1 MKTEIIG
8 RNVQVDDRL
17 RRAVEAKLRKLEKFL
32 DEPLETRVTLGTERH
47 RHVAELHVTHRLGV
61 LQGTEES
68 DGNLLD
74 AFQRV
79 VGKVEEQA
87 RRSHGKL
94 VDKHKRR
101 RGGNHRWPVEVLD
114 QESVGGGGA
123 PRVIETSHLP
133 IKPMTIEEAALE
145 LDGSEHGFVVFRDAA
160 SDRLN
165 VLYKRKDR
173 NYGLI
178 APEL

>member
-1 MKTEIIG
+1 MKIEIIG

-17 RRAVEAKLRKLEKFL
+17 RRAVEQKLHKLEKFL
-32 DEPLETRVTLGTERH
+32 EEPVEMRVTLAAERH

-61 LQGTEES
+61 LKGTEES

-74 AFQRV
+74 AVQRV
-79 VGKVEEQA
+79 VAKVEEQA

-94 VDKHKRR
+94 IDKRR
-101 RGGNHRWPVEVLD
+101 RGGNNRWPVEILD
-114 QESVGGGGA
+114 QGSVGAGGA

-133 IKPMTIEEAALE
+133 IKPMTIDEAALE

>member
-8 RNVQVDDRL
+8 RNVQIDDRL
-17 RRAVEAKLRKLEKFL
+17 RKAVEQKLRKLEKFL
-32 DEPLETRVTLGTERH
+32 DEPVETRVTLTAERH

-74 AFQRV
+74 AVQRAAT
-79 VGKVEEQA
+79 KVEEQA

-94 VDKHKRR
+94 VDKRR
-101 RGGNHRWPVEVLD
+101 RGGSHRWPVEILD
-114 QESVGGGGA
+114 QQSVDGGGA
-123 PRVIETSHLP
+123 PRVIETSHLA

-145 LDGSEHGFVVFRDAA
+145 LDGAEHGFVVFRDAA

>member
-8 RNVQVDDRL
+8 RNVHVDDRL
-17 RRAVEAKLRKLEKFL
+17 RKAVEQKLGKLEKFL
-32 DEPLETRVTLGTERH
+32 DEPVEMRVTLGAERH

-68 DGNLLD
+68 DGNLLE
-74 AFQRV
+74 AVRRAV
-79 VGKVEEQA
+79 AKVEEQA

-94 VDKHKRR
+94 VDKRR
-101 RGGNHRWPVEVLD
+101 RANDHHRWAVEVLE
-114 QESVGGGGA
+114 QASVGGGRA
-123 PRVIETSHLP
+123 PRVIETTHLH

-145 LDGSEHGFVVFRDAA
+145 LEGSEQLFVVFRDSL
-160 SDRLN
+160 SDRLS
-165 VLYKRKDR
+165 VLYKRKDQ

>member
-1 MKTEIIG
+1 MKIEIIG

-17 RRAVEAKLRKLEKFL
+17 RRAVEQKLHKLEKFL
-32 DEPLETRVTLGTERH
+32 EEPVEMRVTLGAERH

-74 AFQRV
+74 AVQRAV
-79 VGKVEEQA
+79 TKVEEQA

-94 VDKHKRR
+94 IDKRR
-101 RGGNHRWPVEVLD
+101 RGGNHRWPIEVLD
-114 QESVGGGGA
+114 QESVGAGGV

-133 IKPMTIEEAALE
+133 IKPMTIDEAALE

>member
-1 MKTEIIG
+1 MKSEIIG
-8 RNVQVDDRL
+8 RNVQIDDRL
-17 RRAVEAKLRKLEKFL
+17 RRAVEVKLRKLEKFL
-32 DEPLETRVTLGTERH
+32 DEPVEMRVTLAAERH

-68 DGNLLD
+68 DGNFLD
-74 AFQRV
+74 AVRKAV
-79 VGKVEEQA
+79 AKVEEQA
-87 RRSHGKL
+87 RRTHQKR
-94 VDKHKRR
+94 VDKRR
-101 RGGNHRWPVEVLD
+101 RGSNPRWPVEVLE
-114 QESVGGGGA
+114 QESVGAGSV

>member
-8 RNVQVDDRL
+8 RNVQIDDRL

-32 DEPLETRVTLGTERH
+32 DEPVEMRVTLAAERH

-61 LQGTEES
+61 LKGTEDS

-74 AFQRV
+74 AVQRAV
-79 VGKVEEQA
+79 AKVEEQA
-87 RRSHGKL
+87 RRTHGKI
-94 VDKHKRR
+94 VDKRR
-101 RGGNHRWPVEVLD
+101 RRDNLRWPVEVL
-114 QESVGGGGA
+114 EEKSVGAGNV

-145 LDGSEHGFVVFRDAA
+145 LDGSEHGFVVYRDAA

>member
-8 RNVQVDDRL
+8 RNVQIDDRL
-17 RRAVEAKLRKLEKFL
+17 RRAVEQKLRKLEKFL
-32 DEPLETRVTLGTERH
+32 DEPLEMRLTLATERH

-61 LQGTEES
+61 LQGTEGS

-74 AFQRV
+74 AVQRV
-79 VGKVEEQA
+79 VSKVEEQA
-87 RRSHGKL
+87 RRTHGKL
-94 VDKHKRR
+94 VDKRR
-101 RGGNHRWPVEVLD
+101 RGNHHRWAIEILD
-114 QESVGGGGA
+114 QGSVGAGGV
-123 PRVIETSHLP
+123 PQVIETSHLD

-145 LDGSEHGFVVFRDAA
+145 LEGSEQLFVVFRDSL
-160 SDRLN
+160 SDRLS
-165 VLYKRKDR
+165 VLYKRKDQ

>member
-17 RRAVEAKLRKLEKFL
+17 RRAAEAKLRKLEKFL
-32 DEPLETRVTLGTERH
+32 DEPLEMRVTLAAERH

-61 LQGTEES
+61 LKGTDES

-74 AFQRV
+74 AVQRA

-87 RRSHGKL
+87 RRTHQKL
-94 VDKHKRR
+94 VDKRR
-101 RGGNHRWPVEVLD
+101 RRNNHRWPVEILD
-114 QESVGGGGA
+114 QESVDGGGV